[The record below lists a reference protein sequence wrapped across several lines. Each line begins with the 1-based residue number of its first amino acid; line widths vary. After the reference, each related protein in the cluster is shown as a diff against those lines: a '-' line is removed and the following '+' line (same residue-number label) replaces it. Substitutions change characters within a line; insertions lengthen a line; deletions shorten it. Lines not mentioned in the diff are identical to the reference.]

1 MPPIMPDEFKKNGVG
16 TDAPTMRDSTTNEN
30 PVDAF
35 LIDGDMP
42 RLAAPVLPQPA
53 PAAAGSPLLVTPDAL
68 LAPPPPGSAP
78 LLIADSPS
86 LPMPTLGAPVLSGA
100 GSTVDP
106 SADGADGTAEPRHP
120 MAHLMPEK
128 SKPTE
133 SSIRAAQLRA
143 AKKAKARRTKI
154 IVGVILLAIT
164 AVVGPPAFRWLADA
178 VNEAGSTKTDEEPTT
193 TSVPDAST
201 TDTGAP
207 TSSTP
212 TGSTPASVP
221 AVSETVGSDGIV
233 GLPDDAQDAVD
244 ATNADITDIV
254 ATTVAP

>member
-1 MPPIMPDEFKKNGVG
+1 MPDEFKKNGRG
-16 TDAPTMRDSTTNEN
+16 TDARTMRDSTTNEN

-42 RLAAPVLPQPA
+42 RLAAPVLPQAA
-53 PAAAGSPLLVTPDAL
+53 PAANPTLLVTPDAL

-78 LLIADSPS
+78 LLMADSPA
-86 LPMPTLGAPVLSGA
+86 LPTPVLAAPVLSGSSA
-100 GSTVDP
+100 TSTASSD
-106 SADGADGTAEPRHP
+106 DGDGPAEPRHP

-133 SSIRAAQLRA
+133 ASLRA
-143 AKKAKARRTKI
+143 AALRAEKKAKARRTKI
-154 IVGVILLAIT
+154 IVGVVMLAFT

-178 VNEAGSTKTDEEPTT
+178 VNEAGSTRTDEEPTT

-201 TDTGAP
+201 TDATTDTGAP

-212 TGSTPASVP
+212 AAATPG
-221 AVSETVGSDGIV
+221 EGGIA
-233 GLPDDAQDAVD
+233 GLPGDAQDAVD
-244 ATNADITDIV
+244 ATNADVTDTGG
-254 ATTVAP
+254 TTVAP